1 MEAEGS
7 TEHPRSGE
15 QTPWLG
21 EKIIAGDL
29 ENLER
34 VTNVAMVT
42 AGNVMQSSVSH
53 SSEVIQ

>member
-1 MEAEGS
+1 M
-7 TEHPRSGE
+7 HPRSGE

-42 AGNVMQSSVSH
+42 AGNVVQSSVSH